1 MNKLIQDYLIRYD
14 MEITP
19 DIINKINKIYKII
32 SARDI
37 EYELLD
43 ENLLSYNKRLYD
55 LSCVENAIE
64 NYTKTIESLKSL
76 LKYDYLVVVK
86 VWFFF
91 DKIVN
96 RTDKI
101 NELINS
107 YTESINNKLVMKG
120 ELEEKLKDIKL
131 KNKIELD
138 VRNAVLM
145 AKSNVLN
152 DEFKPEV
159 LLG

>member
-91 DKIVN
+91 DKLVN

-107 YTESINNKLVMKG
+107 YTESVNNKLIMKT
-120 ELEEKLKDIKL
+120 ELEEKLKDVKL

-152 DEFKPEV
+152 DEFKPEL

>member
-43 ENLLSYNKRLYD
+43 ENLPLYNKRLYE
-55 LSCVENAIE
+55 LSCVENVIE
-64 NYTKTIESLKSL
+64 DYTKTIESLRSL

-86 VWFFF
+86 VWLFF
-91 DKIVN
+91 DKIID
-96 RTDKI
+96 RTNDI
-101 NELINS
+101 NELIDK
-107 YTESINNKLVMKG
+107 YTETINLKLKMKT
-120 ELEEKLKDIKL
+120 ELEEKISDIRL

-145 AKSNVLN
+145 AKSNVWN